1 MYLILTSLIVPV
13 LFVCYLATQAMVQ
26 KSKKVKE
33 IERTHEIASNREFEE
48 LQSLLYKTTENSDS
62 MKMED
67 GIAGL

>member
-1 MYLILTSLIVPV
+1 
-13 LFVCYLATQAMVQ
+13 MVQ